1 MLVIAY
7 FALVL
12 MVTSGV
18 ALHFILKKSTTQ
30 DEVVINNSLFIA
42 FQKRYFNV
50 YCLALLAEWF
60 QAPYLYR
67 LYSYYGFIDTQIA
80 VIYVSGFV
88 SSVLFGAYA
97 GFLADAWGRK
107 KICVLFT
114 ILYSIC
120 CGTKLSRN
128 YSVLIGGRI
137 VGGISTSLLFSA
149 FDAWYVH
156 EHSQTNQ
163 FPPEWISTTFSK
175 ASTYNSIIAV
185 FAGILANAVSEWL
198 GFGPVSP
205 FVFAIPFLFV
215 AGIFIQFTWNENYGK
230 KGKILKP
237 CCESL
242 KLILCDKKV
251 FVIGAV
257 QALFESVMYI
267 FVFLWTPVLEPANPP
282 VGIVFSSFM
291 ACIMF
296 GGKIY
301 EYLNMREV
309 KASVMVTV
317 AVYGNMLAYI
327 AAALI
332 SADHPRKTFLVF
344 LIMEILC
351 GVYFPAVGKLR
362 YYTLPEAHHSGILNW
377 FRLPLNAIA
386 ALVLLALHDTHSS
399 HGITALFAL
408 CAVLL
413 CIAGLASLILHQ
425 MIAKDQLNQVEG
437 EDDDAKDN
445 LLQQIS

>member
-7 FALVL
+7 FAL
-12 MVTSGV
+12 TIFIIIG
-18 ALHFILKKSTTQ
+18 FILHLTLKKTSE
-30 DEVVINNSLFIA
+30 DEVVINNSLFLE
-42 FQKRYFNV
+42 FQRKYFNV

-67 LYSYYGFIDTQIA
+67 LYSYNGFIDTQIA
-80 VIYVSGFV
+80 VIYVGGFV

-120 CGTKLSRN
+120 CVTKLSRN

-156 EHSQTNQ
+156 EHTQTNE
-163 FPPEWISTTFSK
+163 FPPEWIQTTFSK
-175 ASTYNSIIAV
+175 ATIYNSVIAI
-185 FAGILANAVSEWL
+185 FAGIIANAASEWF
-198 GFGPVSP
+198 GFGPVAP
-205 FVFAIPFLFV
+205 FVFAIPFLFF
-215 AGIFIQFTWNENYGK
+215 AGLLIQFTWNENYGK

-242 KLILCDKKV
+242 RLILKDRKI

-267 FVFLWTPVLEPANPP
+267 FVFLWTPVLEPAKPP
-282 VGIVFSSFM
+282 FGIVFSSFM
-291 ACIMF
+291 ACIMV

-301 EYLNMREV
+301 EYLTLRNV
-309 KASVMVTV
+309 KASILVIV
-317 AVYGNMLAYI
+317 AIYGAMLANI

-332 SADHPRKTFLVF
+332 SANHPRKTFIVF

-351 GVYFPAVGKLR
+351 GVYFPALGKLR
-362 YYTLPEAHHSGILNW
+362 YYILPEAHHGGIINW

-386 ALVLLALHDTHSS
+386 AVVLLALHDTHSS

-413 CIAGLASLILHQ
+413 CLAGLASIILHQ
-425 MIAKDQLNQVEG
+425 MIKVQDSQINEENAKENTT
-437 EDDDAKDN
+437 
-445 LLQQIS
+445 LLQTS